1 MPFVIFLLFLTAHAD
16 SSRVRKIE
24 VKADQIVSVKTA
36 IGVAT
41 IIQVPDRP
49 TSLVVGD
56 SEAFKIEYLD
66 QAITIKPLRS
76 NAKSNLYIYT
86 DWRRFNVQLVTGP
99 ETAADYVVYLGP
111 PRQPDSK
118 DLIVWREINL
128 NSRMDDLGLSIRR
141 LGRLNSEYF
150 FVEFILSGKKTEID
164 PKWFWLIQKGTSR
177 PIHRLL
183 LSTLCLNQ
191 EVPIE
196 GVLQVRLKDLSRSD
210 GIVLEIKRKKT
221 LALKI
226 PKEILWK

>member
-1 MPFVIFLLFLTAHAD
+1 VPFAIFLLFLTAHAD

-24 VKADQIVSVKTA
+24 VKNDQIVTIRTA

-86 DWRRFNVQLVTGP
+86 DWKRFNVQLVTGP
-99 ETAADYVVYLGP
+99 EAAADYVVYLAV
-111 PRQPDSK
+111 PRQPEPK
-118 DLIVWREINL
+118 DVIAWREVNL
-128 NSRMDDLGLSIRR
+128 NSRLDDLGLSIRR
-141 LGRLNSEYF
+141 LGRLNSEYVF
-150 FVEFILSGKKTEID
+150 IEFTLSGKKTEVD
-164 PKWFWLIQKGTSR
+164 PKWFWIMQKGTSK

-183 LSTLCLNQ
+183 LSTLSLNQ
-191 EVPIE
+191 EAPIE
-196 GVLQVRLKDLSRSD
+196 GLLQVRLKDLSRSD
-210 GIVLEIKRKKT
+210 GIALEIKRKKS

-226 PKEILWK
+226 PKEILWR